1 MSKDV
6 AVVARRVGFALALAV
21 IVGFVLLAL
30 FIDVVVLNNAVGEI
44 SITEFSQEAFLLLT
58 GLLFLRIAIKWRAR
72 RGGYLLIAGF
82 FFCLL
87 IREMDFFLDNIA
99 HGSWLYFAILCA
111 VVCIGYS
118 ASSINSTFAGLAH
131 FLQHASYSYM
141 VCGLLA
147 VLVFSRLFGM
157 TLLWGT
163 LMDGGYIRTVKNVAE
178 EGAELF
184 GYTLCLISGVLYTR
198 SVNQKTKL

>member
-6 AVVARRVGFALALAV
+6 AVVVRRLGFALMLAV
-21 IVGFVLLAL
+21 MVGLVLLAL
-30 FIDVVVLNNAVGEI
+30 FIDVVVLGNAVGEI
-44 SITEFSQEAFLLLT
+44 SITEFTQEAFLLFT
-58 GLLFLRIAIKWRAR
+58 GLLFLRIAIAWRAH

-87 IREMDFFLDNIA
+87 IREMDFFLDTIA
-99 HGSWLYFAILCA
+99 HGSWFYFAILCA
-111 VVCIGYS
+111 VVCIGY
-118 ASSINSTFAGLAH
+118 AMSSLTSTFAGLAH
-131 FLQHASYSYM
+131 FLRHASYNYM

-157 TLLWGT
+157 NQLWGT
-163 LMDGGYIRTVKNVAE
+163 LMEEGYIRTVKNVAE

-184 GYTLCLISGVLYTR
+184 GYTLCLIAGVLYTR
-198 SVNQKTKL
+198 SLHQQK